1 MSSRILRSIAL
12 SVFLLIFVITT
23 SAQTVDGHGGAGG
36 PGHEGRG
43 TITITQ
49 YAFAEEPN
57 IPKWVLTIYEFW
69 DEKKITDLEFTNAIE
84 YLQDYDI
91 IHLLMPKGY
100 DAKTNFLITVLH
112 SEGIG
117 SESSLTN
124 CSTSWYVTGYYTP
137 VESDYSGDLKMVVAD
152 DNIRQF
158 KSDFLVDVKLEGWGR
173 TLSGDYLGWYHNS
186 YHLSDAALD
195 LKGNELVI
203 QSTAVDL
210 FVLEHGTSF
219 MITTLPHPW
228 NEVIFKASDIGPSIK
243 GKHIDV
249 FTGEGEQAELE
260 TKRITGYSNELCI
273 GE

>member
-1 MSSRILRSIAL
+1 MSSRILLSIAL
-12 SVFLLIFVITT
+12 SAFLLIFVITT
-23 SAQTVDGHGGAGG
+23 STQTVDGHGGAGG
-36 PGHEGRG
+36 PGHEGRK

-57 IPKWVLTIYEFW
+57 ILKWVLTIYEFW

-84 YLQDYDI
+84 YLQDSDI

-100 DAKTNFLITVLH
+100 DATTNFLITILH
-112 SEGIG
+112 SERID
-117 SESSLTN
+117 SKSSLTN
-124 CSTSWYVTGYYTP
+124 CSTNWYVTGYYTP
-137 VESDYSGDLKMVVAD
+137 VELDYSGDLKMVVAD
-152 DNIRQF
+152 DNVRRF
-158 KSDFLVDVKLEGWGR
+158 KSDFLVDVKQEGWGR
-173 TLSGDYLGWYHNS
+173 TLSGDYLGWYDNS

-195 LKGNELVI
+195 LKGNQLVVE
-203 QSTAVDL
+203 STAVDL

-249 FTGEGEQAELE
+249 FTGEGEQAKLE

>member
-1 MSSRILRSIAL
+1 MSSRILLSIAL
-12 SVFLLIFVITT
+12 SAFLLIFVITT

-36 PGHEGRG
+36 PGHEGRK

-49 YAFAEEPN
+49 YTFAEEPK
-57 IPKWVLTIYEFW
+57 IPKWVWTIYEYW
-69 DEKKITDLEFTNAIE
+69 DKKEITDFEFTNAIE
-84 YLQDYDI
+84 YLQDSDI

-100 DAKTNFLITVLH
+100 DAETNFLITIFH
-112 SEGIG
+112 SEVIG
-117 SESSLTN
+117 PKSSLTN
-124 CSTSWYVTGYYTP
+124 CSSNWYVTGYYTP
-137 VESDYSGDLKMVVAD
+137 VESDYSGDLKMVVVD

-158 KSDFLVDVKLEGWGR
+158 KSDFLVDVKQEGWGR
-173 TLSGDYLGWYHNS
+173 TLSGDYLGWYDNS

-195 LKGNELVI
+195 LKGNKLVVE
-203 QSTAVDL
+203 STAVDV

-249 FTGEGEQAELE
+249 FTGEGEQAKLE

>member
-49 YAFAEEPN
+49 YAFAEESK
-57 IPKWVLTIYEFW
+57 IPKWVWTIYEFW
-69 DEKKITDLEFTNAIE
+69 DKKEITDLEFNNAIE

-124 CSTSWYVTGYYTP
+124 CSTNWYVTGYYTP
-137 VESDYSGDLKMVVAD
+137 VESDYSGDLKMVVA
-152 DNIRQF
+152 NGNVGQF
-158 KSDFLVDVKLEGWGR
+158 KSDFLVDVKQEGWGR
-173 TLSGDYLGWYHNS
+173 TLSGDYLGWYNNS
-186 YHLSDAALD
+186 YHLNDAALD
-195 LKGNELVI
+195 LKGNKLVVE
-203 QSTAVDL
+203 STAVDA
-210 FVLEHGTSF
+210 FVLEYGISF

-249 FTGEGEQAELE
+249 FTGEGEQAKLE